1 MLPSSDYQASLI
13 SIRLGKLCIPTIKM
27 RGQALVLALV
37 SMVALLV
44 GVLVL
49 FNTGQ
54 TVSKKIQLVNTADAA
69 AYSAAVQQ
77 ARAFN
82 MTSYMNRA
90 MVANQVAMAQMVSWY
105 SWTNYAISATDH
117 MKNAIQTVAIVL
129 DITVV
134 GSEFGAM
141 LQQIVNVL
149 NSAKSAL
156 KFGRSTEQI
165 AFDAAASAIANLDY
179 VYAKTARLINSPVGS
194 ADIVNLARQIVTLND
209 PNAHIPAFGL
219 ATLAHDAY
227 AASTYVQHYTI
238 PTQGK
243 SQGADRL
250 ANVVME
256 ARDPFSRER
265 NGHFGF
271 GIGGGPFIS
280 AGLSLDKKGGTDLVD
295 YRNWVALDDLNL
307 HVWHPVCYS
316 GWLSSTPITC
326 HEYVPLAWGGA
337 TAVDQIPDSF
347 NELASQDHGWTGP
360 YNGNN
365 PEYAN
370 RGQFPAYGGAMNN
383 GRAGDYARSA
393 PANGN
398 TDDAWIKPFYAMG
411 TVGLPNYDDIVK
423 NKATVPYL
431 NGKSAVDNG
440 VGALDVGPTFSVLVE
455 ESMNT
460 VHTSSH
466 IQGIGGS
473 PDFDV
478 PDTPVKGAMTA
489 LSTAQVYFSR
499 PASLFPRLFDNR
511 RETGNLFSPY
521 WHARLTET
529 PCATQLAA
537 SATYGVVGVCSQ

>member
-1 MLPSSDYQASLI
+1 MILNEAVIMRQKSLR
-13 SIRLGKLCIPTIKM
+13 SFERGSKHV

-37 SMVALLV
+37 TLTALAL
-44 GVLVL
+44 GVIVL

-54 TVSKKIQLVNTADAA
+54 TVGKKIQLVNTADAA

-77 ARAFN
+77 ARALN
-82 MTSYMNRA
+82 MTAYMNRA

-117 MKNAIQTVAIVL
+117 MKKAIQVVAIVL

-134 GSEFGAM
+134 GAEFGAM
-141 LQQIVNVL
+141 LQEVVNVL
-149 NSAKSAL
+149 SSAKSAL
-156 KFGRSTEQI
+156 EAGRSMER
-165 AFDAAASAIANLDY
+165 AVFDAAATAIANLDAA
-179 VYAKTARLINSPVGS
+179 YAKTARLINSPVGS
-194 ADIVNLARQIVTLND
+194 ADIVNLARQIVTLNA
-209 PNAHIPAFGL
+209 PNARIPAFGL
-219 ATLAHDAY
+219 ATLTHDAY
-227 AASTYVQHYTI
+227 VAGTYVQHYSI
-238 PTQGK
+238 PTQGR

-250 ANVVME
+250 VNVVME

-307 HVWHPVCYS
+307 HVWHPLCWS
-316 GWLSSTPITC
+316 GRWIKHPVTC

-337 TAVDQIPDSF
+337 AAVDQIPDSF
-347 NELASQDHGWTGP
+347 SGLASQDRGWADP
-360 YNGNN
+360 YNGNA

-370 RGQFPAYGGAMNN
+370 RGVYPAYGGAMNN
-383 GRAGDYARSA
+383 GSAGNYARSD

-398 TDDAWIKPFYAMG
+398 NDYAWIKPYVSLG
-411 TVGLPNYDDIVK
+411 TVGLPNYDDIVS
-423 NKATVPYL
+423 NKATLPYL
-431 NGKSAVDNG
+431 NGKSAAANG

-460 VHTSSH
+460 VRTSSH
-466 IQGIGGS
+466 IPGIGGP
-473 PDFDV
+473 PDFEM

-499 PASLFPRLFDNR
+499 PASLFSHLFDNR

-521 WHARLTET
+521 WHARLTEP

-537 SATYGVVGVCSQ
+537 SAAYGVVGVCSP